1 VVAAPAARPVVAE
14 AAAPAGAVA
23 AHAGHGAATAASAP
37 GWALAVLLVVAV
49 VVPYLAGAARVRA
62 RGRRW
67 SRWRTA
73 SWTTGA
79 LLLGAAASP
88 PVAAASAGPLG
99 HTAQHLLLGMHAPL
113 ALVLASPVRLL
124 LGAGSPAVRRRVA
137 AVLRSR
143 LVRVASVPAVAALV
157 DTGGLYLLH
166 LTPLLAASHRL
177 PWVHALVV
185 VHFVL
190 AGSLWAWAVAGPDPA
205 PHRPGTGER
214 AVVLVLAAAA
224 HGVLAK
230 LLYARAADLPPG
242 APGTVAEREQAAV
255 LLSYGGDLAE
265 VLLAAAL
272 FAGWLRLR
280 GVRARTRMGA
290 CAPGP
295 SPTPL
300 RSSPPAP

>member
-1 VVAAPAARPVVAE
+1 MVAE
-14 AAAPAGAVA
+14 
-23 AHAGHGAATAASAP
+23 AHAGHLDHGSSAG
-37 GWALAVLLVVAV
+37 GWALAVLLVAAVA
-49 VVPYLAGAARVRA
+49 VPYLVGVTRVGA
-62 RGRRW
+62 RGLRW

-88 PVAAASAGPLG
+88 PLTAAAHAGPLG
-99 HTAQHLLLGMHAPL
+99 HTAQHLLLGMYGPL
-113 ALVLASPVRLL
+113 ALVLGSPVRLL
-124 LGAGSPAVRRRVA
+124 LGAGSPGARRQVA
-137 AVLRSR
+137 RALRAP
-143 LVRVASVPAVAALV
+143 LVRVASAPAVAAVV

-177 PWVHALVV
+177 PWVHALVA

-205 PHRPGTGER
+205 PHRPGTAAR

-242 APGTVAEREQAAV
+242 APGTVAERERAAV
-255 LLSYGGDLAE
+255 LLSYGGDAAE
-265 VLLAAAL
+265 LLLATAL

-280 GVRARTRMGA
+280 GHRARWSA
-290 CAPGP
+290 A
-295 SPTPL
+295 
-300 RSSPPAP
+300 SPPAPGPRSPSLARR